1 MAREMSSFRRALSQL
16 RGERYEP
23 PVQQELPLGV
33 PEPKIRAVA
42 RPIGGRAESDLCD
55 LLALRLE
62 RDGWEVFFEVPIRDT
77 RPDVVGFRGGASL
90 AIEAKLEDAAAVVRQ
105 GLRIAKLVDLP
116 FVALPASTAGEAGL
130 FLARHERERPGTPL
144 PGLLSVSDGVRELR
158 PPSSHPRKPIPIEQL
173 REAAERYGADRGGV
187 PNVDQT
193 PRNLEIWR
201 LAAAGEDLKEIGEA
215 HALSLAGIRGIIRR
229 LEEWRRHLAVCASG
243 GLGCVMPAGD
253 LRDLYELAHR
263 HDEALRGLPELLG

>member
-1 MAREMSSFRRALSQL
+1 MARMMSSFRRALSQL

-62 RDGWEVFFEVPIRDT
+62 RDGWEVFFEVPVRDA
-77 RPDVVGFRGGASL
+77 RPDILAFRAGQSL

-105 GLRIAKLVDLP
+105 GLRISKLVDLP
-116 FVALPASTAGEAGL
+116 FIALPASTAGEAGL

-144 PGLLSVSDGVRELR
+144 PGLLSVSEGVRELR
-158 PPSSHPRKPIPIEQL
+158 PPSSHPRKPIAIDQL
-173 REAAERYGADRGGV
+173 RESAERYGADRGGV
-187 PNVDQT
+187 PSLDQT
-193 PRNLEIWR
+193 ERNLEIWR
-201 LAAAGEDLKEIGEA
+201 LAAAGGDLQEIGEA
-215 HALSLAGIRGIIRR
+215 NGLSLAGVRGVIRR
-229 LEEWRRHLAVCASG
+229 LDEWRRHLTACPAG
-243 GLGCVMPAGD
+243 GLGCRAPQGD
-253 LRDLYELAHR
+253 LRDLFDLAHR
-263 HDEALRGLPELLG
+263 HADAIARLPELLP